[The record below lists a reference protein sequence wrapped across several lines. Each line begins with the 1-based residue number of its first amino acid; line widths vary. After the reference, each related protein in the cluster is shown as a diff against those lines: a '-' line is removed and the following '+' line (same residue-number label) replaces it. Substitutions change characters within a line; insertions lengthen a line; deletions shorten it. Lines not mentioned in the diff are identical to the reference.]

1 MWALVED
8 NNVTQVFTR
17 PKAITIGD
25 NQYPSNIMSVWSAED
40 LEAIGIYE
48 VVVDNTNL
56 KDKEYYINTNQSFD
70 FADGTVTASYGTATA
85 KALDD
90 VLWQDSDSNIPEG
103 VSVGDVKTPGIR
115 QSYKDAINE
124 QAGSILSQT
133 DWYSIRAYDG
143 GTAVPSNVSTH
154 RTAVR
159 AKANAMCTQIDGAA
173 DIDALI
179 ALYTY
184 TNTGTEEEPVF
195 TRPLGEFPELD

>member
-8 NNVTQVFTR
+8 NNVTQVFAR

-56 KDKEYYINTNQSFD
+56 KDEKYYINTNQSFD
-70 FADGTVTASYGTATA
+70 FANGTVTASYGTATA

-124 QAGSILSQT
+124 QAGGILSQT
-133 DWYSIRAYDG
+133 DWYRIREADG

-159 AKANAMCTQIDGAA
+159 TKANAMCAQIDGAA
-173 DIDALI
+173 DVDALA
-179 ALYTY
+179 ALYKY

>member
-56 KDKEYYINTNQSFD
+56 KDKEYYTNTNQSFD

-85 KALDD
+85 KSLDD
-90 VLWQDSDSNIPEG
+90 ALYTAQDETDGLGTEG
-103 VSVGDVKTPGIR
+103 EVKTRGLKYNHKQI
-115 QSYKDAINE
+115 INA
-124 QAGSILSQT
+124 QAGGILSQT
-133 DWYSIRAYDG
+133 DWYRIREADG

-159 AKANAMCTQIDGAA
+159 TKANAMCAQIDGAA
-173 DIDALI
+173 DVDALA
-179 ALYTY
+179 ALYEY